1 MMGCVDAWRRATNRW
16 RWRLGRLVGGLAS
29 ENKRWGLEI
38 EELKKS
44 QAKAAKE
51 LEQVGIVLRSYR
63 RYPYLLNSF
72 ARLNTFKYQ
81 R

>member
-1 MMGCVDAWRRATNRW
+1 MNA
-16 RWRLGRLVGGLAS
+16 
-29 ENKRWGLEI
+29 EI